1 MLNDQTRAELW
12 RRLIEVIE
20 SYLTKIDSARVAPEL
35 DVEKIRAELAGRDF
49 AEPAPAVE
57 ALDFVAD
64 AMWRFQVHTRHPRYF
79 GLFNPAS
86 ATMGIAADALVAA
99 FNPQLAAWR
108 HSPFAAEIERHLVR
122 AFGQKF
128 GYDLSVADG
137 VFTSGGSEA
146 NQTALLTAL
155 AIAFPEFGERGL
167 RALAAQP
174 VFYISSQ
181 GHHSFLKAA

>member
-1 MLNDQTRAELW
+1 MLMLNDQTRAELW

-20 SYLTKIDSARVAPEL
+20 SYLTKIDSARVAPKL

-49 AEPAPAVE
+49 AEPTPAVE

-99 FNPQLAAWR
+99 FNPQLAAWS
-108 HSPFAAEIERHLVR
+108 HSPFAAEVERHLVR
-122 AFGQKF
+122 EFGQKF

-146 NQTALLTAL
+146 NHTALLTAL

-174 VFYISSQ
+174 V
-181 GHHSFLKAA
+181 

>member
-1 MLNDQTRAELW
+1 MLLLNDQTRAELW

-20 SYLTKIDSARVAPEL
+20 SYLTKIGAARGAPEL
-35 DVEKIRAELAGRDF
+35 DVETIRAELTGRGF

-99 FNPQLAAWR
+99 FNPQLAAW
-108 HSPFAAEIERHLVR
+108 
-122 AFGQKF
+122 
-128 GYDLSVADG
+128 
-137 VFTSGGSEA
+137 
-146 NQTALLTAL
+146 
-155 AIAFPEFGERGL
+155 
-167 RALAAQP
+167 
-174 VFYISSQ
+174 
-181 GHHSFLKAA
+181 